1 MSDATEP
8 NQLPSQGPGTEPDAS
23 PRHRAAA
30 AEPTLAEDL
39 MLLLFQPGSGL
50 HSGTGSIAGEGTL
63 FYVLA
68 GAVLTDLALGG
79 HVTTDESN
87 RAARVEAVADNPPSD
102 ALLRKGWEYVAQKS
116 RGVQTVLAAIGPTL
130 RAPVLERLVER
141 GDIERGQRKSLG
153 LFTTDVLEGDGGDR
167 RAALMAE
174 VRTVLVDGAEP
185 SPRIA
190 ALGALLAAS
199 GTLPQFHG
207 EIPWTSPVIERAE
220 QLKRGDWGAG
230 AAAQA
235 VARTTTAI
243 VVNNVIVAA
252 AVLPRT

>member
-1 MSDATEP
+1 MSDSVH
-8 NQLPSQGPGTEPDAS
+8 PSQPSGPAPGAEPDAS
-23 PRHRAAA
+23 ASPQPTTGA
-30 AEPTLAEDL
+30 PTLAEDL
-39 MLLLFQPGSGL
+39 MLLLFQPQSGL

-79 HVTTDESN
+79 HVTTDESS
-87 RAARVEAVADNPPSD
+87 RAARVEAVADDPPTD
-102 ALLRKGWEYVAQKS
+102 ALLRKGWEYIAQRP

-153 LFTTDVLEGDGGDR
+153 LFTTDVLEGDGGER

-174 VRTVLVDGAEP
+174 VRGVLVDGAEP

-199 GTLPQFHG
+199 GTLPQFDS
-207 EIPWTSPVIERAE
+207 EIPWTTPVIERAE
-220 QLKRGDWGAG
+220 RLKRGEWGAG